1 MIRRARSR
9 QVARMAKK
17 NGKLVVAALL
27 VAVVLVSLVA
37 VVVQTLVNRNIGK
50 PPPAAEAA
58 PEEGRAAP

>member
-1 MIRRARSR
+1 
-9 QVARMAKK
+9 MAKK